1 MPGKDG
7 DVIVEPKN
15 LFSDPLKK
23 QGPIPARK
31 VPAPDAPLKKHV
43 AANQRAGIG
52 KIEADAARAMP
63 RNIEDL
69 HLGPP
74 DLAALALVEQPVGL
88 EWLDVDLE
96 PVPPKKTGVGD
107 HRGGLRVVGNFAA
120 MAALDFGGVGD
131 VVEMPVRQQEPVDLL
146 PRKPLVG
153 TLGSVK
159 KQVSSGRFEEKGV
172 RVERSPGK
180 RFEPIGCHVVRWCMT
195 TFDFSADLCKVF
207 GASMR
212 IFSRRG
218 VVTALFAALASAQA
232 PSAAASSP
240 DSGQVALAV
249 ARWLEQ
255 AHYSRQKLDDAMS
268 AKLLTTYLEL
278 LDYNRLYFTQ
288 EDVREFQEK
297 FGSSLDDAIF
307 RGDLAPAH
315 EIFSRFKQR
324 VEERSAENKK
334 LAQKKYDF
342 ARKES
347 VQLNRQK
354 AAWPKDQAE
363 ADALWK
369 DRVEAELLQEHLN
382 EHQLRPPEQTVIK
395 RYDQALR
402 NVREMEPDDVVN
414 SFLSALA
421 QTYDPHSEYMSPEEM
436 ENFNISMK
444 LSLVGVGAV
453 LRSDDGFARIMEVV
467 PGGPADRDGRL
478 KENDRI
484 AAVAQGDGE
493 FEDVVDM
500 KLDKVVEKIRGKKG
514 SLVRLQ
520 VIPGDA
526 ADPSKRQIV
535 EITRDVV
542 KLKDA
547 EAKAEVLDV
556 KGAGGKTTRIGWIT
570 LPSFYANMG
579 GDGPAKST
587 TEDVAAIL
595 GRLKQEGIEGLVIDL
610 RKDGGGSLEEAINL
624 TGLFIPKGPVV
635 QSKDPNGKITVS
647 SDTNPGIAY
656 SGPMVVVM
664 NRLSASASEIFA
676 AALQD
681 YGRAVIVG
689 DERSFGKGTVQTVLD
704 IGRVMPFFSLG
715 AADAGALKM
724 TIQKFY
730 RVKGGST
737 QLKGVESDIIL
748 PSRTDNIEIGEGS
761 LKNRLEYD
769 EVAPVRITES
779 PTPLFL
785 EELRANSKA
794 RVLADPEFLYVS
806 EDMNRLR
813 ERIASNQISL
823 NEQERRA
830 ELGEDKS
837 RRETRKKERAERG
850 PLVDAEVWQLTLDDV
865 RSKRE
870 KLETVAY
877 EREREKR
884 YAEDPEEAEA
894 EKRDGPQPPEPD
906 PIRNETLRIIEDLI
920 TLTRQNKTASVGGN

>member
-1 MPGKDG
+1 
-7 DVIVEPKN
+7 
-15 LFSDPLKK
+15 
-23 QGPIPARK
+23 
-31 VPAPDAPLKKHV
+31 
-43 AANQRAGIG
+43 
-52 KIEADAARAMP
+52 
-63 RNIEDL
+63 
-69 HLGPP
+69 
-74 DLAALALVEQPVGL
+74 
-88 EWLDVDLE
+88 
-96 PVPPKKTGVGD
+96 
-107 HRGGLRVVGNFAA
+107 
-120 MAALDFGGVGD
+120 
-131 VVEMPVRQQEPVDLL
+131 
-146 PRKPLVG
+146 
-153 TLGSVK
+153 
-159 KQVSSGRFEEKGV
+159 
-172 RVERSPGK
+172 
-180 RFEPIGCHVVRWCMT
+180 MT
-195 TFDFSADLCKVF
+195 KFDFPMVLCKVF
-207 GASMR
+207 ASFMR
-212 IFSRRG
+212 NIFPMRVFAVLAAGLIS
-218 VVTALFAALASAQA
+218 TAFPASAA
-232 PSAAASSP
+232 VSP

-288 EDVREFQEK
+288 QDVDEFQKK

-307 RGDLAPAH
+307 RGDLSPAH
-315 EIFSRFKQR
+315 EIFARFKQR
-324 VEERSAENKK
+324 VEERVAGNKK

-342 ARKES
+342 SRKEQ

-354 AAWPKDQAE
+354 APWPKDTAE
-363 ADALWK
+363 ADRLWK
-369 DRVEAELLQEHLN
+369 DRVEAELLQEHLS
-382 EHQLRPPEQTVIK
+382 EIQIRPPDQTVVK
-395 RYDQALR
+395 RYEQALR
-402 NVREMEPDDVVN
+402 NVREMENDDVVN

-453 LRSDDGFARIMEVV
+453 LRSDDGFARVMEVV
-467 PGGPADRDGRL
+467 PGGPADLDGRL

-526 ADPSKRQIV
+526 ADPSKRHIV
-535 EITRDVV
+535 DITRDVV
-542 KLKDA
+542 KLKDS

-556 KGAGGKTTRIGWIT
+556 EGPNGKATRIGWIT
-570 LPSFYANMG
+570 LPSFYANMSG
-579 GDGPAKST
+579 GGPAKST
-587 TEDVAAIL
+587 TEDVAALL
-595 GRLKQEGIEGLVIDL
+595 GRLKQEGIEGLVVDL

-635 QSKDPNGKITVS
+635 QAKDPNGKITVS

-730 RVKGGST
+730 RVRGGST
-737 QLKGVESDIIL
+737 QLKGVESDVIL
-748 PSRTDNIEIGEGS
+748 PSRTDNVEIGEGS

-769 EVAPVRITES
+769 EVAPVKITDS

-785 EELRANSKA
+785 DELRANSKA
-794 RVLADPEFLYVS
+794 RIGADPEFLYVS
-806 EDMNRLR
+806 EDMKRLR
-813 ERIASNQISL
+813 ERIEANTISL
-823 NEQERRA
+823 NEKERRK
-830 ELGEDKS
+830 ELADEKA
-837 RRETRKKERAERG
+837 RKEQRKVARLDHG
-850 PLVDAEVWQLTLDDV
+850 PLVKAQVWQLTLDDV

-870 KLETVAY
+870 KLEQVAY

-884 YAEDPEEAEA
+884 YIDDPEEAAA
-894 EKRDGPQPPEPD
+894 EKKDGPQPPEPD
-906 PIRNETLRIIEDLI
+906 PVRNETIRIAEDLI
-920 TLTRQNKTASVGGN
+920 SLTKQLKTASVGGN

>member
-1 MPGKDG
+1 
-7 DVIVEPKN
+7 
-15 LFSDPLKK
+15 
-23 QGPIPARK
+23 
-31 VPAPDAPLKKHV
+31 
-43 AANQRAGIG
+43 
-52 KIEADAARAMP
+52 
-63 RNIEDL
+63 
-69 HLGPP
+69 
-74 DLAALALVEQPVGL
+74 
-88 EWLDVDLE
+88 
-96 PVPPKKTGVGD
+96 
-107 HRGGLRVVGNFAA
+107 
-120 MAALDFGGVGD
+120 
-131 VVEMPVRQQEPVDLL
+131 
-146 PRKPLVG
+146 
-153 TLGSVK
+153 
-159 KQVSSGRFEEKGV
+159 
-172 RVERSPGK
+172 
-180 RFEPIGCHVVRWCMT
+180 MT
-195 TFDFSADLCKVF
+195 KFDFPKVLCKVF
-207 GASMR
+207 ASFMR
-212 IFSRRG
+212 NFFSTQTLAVLAAG
-218 VVTALFAALASAQA
+218 LISTAF
-232 PSAAASSP
+232 PVSAAVSP

-288 EDVREFQEK
+288 QDVDEFQKK
-297 FGSSLDDAIF
+297 FGGSLDDAIF
-307 RGDLAPAH
+307 RGDLSPAH
-315 EIFSRFKQR
+315 EIFARFKQR
-324 VEERSAENKK
+324 VEERVAGNKK

-342 ARKES
+342 SRKNQ

-354 AAWPKDQAE
+354 APWPKDTAE
-363 ADALWK
+363 ADRLWK
-369 DRVEAELLQEHLN
+369 DRVEAELLQEHLS
-382 EHQLRPPEQTVIK
+382 EIQIRPPEQTVVK
-395 RYDQALR
+395 RYEQALR
-402 NVREMEPDDVVN
+402 NVRETEASDVVN

-453 LRSDDGFARIMEVV
+453 LRSDDGFARVMEVV
-467 PGGPADRDGRL
+467 PGGPADLDGRL

-526 ADPSKRQIV
+526 ADPSKRHIV

-542 KLKDA
+542 KLKDS

-556 KGAGGKTTRIGWIT
+556 EGPNGKATRIGWIT
-570 LPSFYANMG
+570 LPSFYANMSG
-579 GDGPAKST
+579 GGPSKST
-587 TEDVAAIL
+587 TEDVSALL
-595 GRLKQEGIEGLVIDL
+595 GRLKQEGIEGLVVDL

-635 QSKDPNGKITVS
+635 QAKDPNGKITVS
-647 SDTNPGIAY
+647 SDTNPGVAY

-730 RVKGGST
+730 RVRGGST
-737 QLKGVESDIIL
+737 QLKGVESDVVL
-748 PSRTDNIEIGEGS
+748 PSRTDNVEIGEGS

-769 EVAPVRITES
+769 EVAPVKITDS

-794 RVLADPEFLYVS
+794 RIGADPEFLYVS
-806 EDMNRLR
+806 EDMKRLR
-813 ERIASNQISL
+813 ERIEANTISL
-823 NEQERRA
+823 NEKERRK
-830 ELGEDKS
+830 ELADEKA
-837 RRETRKKERAERG
+837 RKEQRKVARAEHG
-850 PLVDAEVWQLTLDDV
+850 PLVKAQVWQLTLDDV

-870 KLETVAY
+870 KLEQVAY

-884 YAEDPEEAEA
+884 YIDDPEEAAA
-894 EKRDGPQPPEPD
+894 EKKDGPQPPEPD
-906 PIRNETLRIIEDLI
+906 PVRNETLRIAEDLI
-920 TLTRQNKTASVGGN
+920 SLTKQLKTASVGGN